1 MTKPHESGE
10 SGPKPATSGERPAAK
25 GDEGA
30 ALLPDSTEDERGLVQ
45 GMGDDWYEQ
54 ERPPHH
60 G

>member
-1 MTKPHESGE
+1 MVKPHESGQK
-10 SGPKPATSGERPAAK
+10 GTHPATSGERATAQGDAAA
-25 GDEGA
+25 D
-30 ALLPDSTEDERGLVQ
+30 LLPDSTDDERGLVQ